1 MSIPG
6 ASHLFFSSQE
16 ADGVPLCCIE
26 TPEPLFR
33 QRIRITFTKG
43 QSTGHQ
49 YSESMLLHLRVAAQ
63 RSVVPCHN
71 FRFWDRFLSWST
83 ERGSRQLV
91 FAALGNKE
99 NPNELKG
106 SYITSSRV
114 VEPSDYV
121 ISDEGD
127 KVQKQLWVRS
137 LRWVYSSLH
146 NLTATQQETLTVLYK
161 VSPGVQ
167 SILSSNNLS

>member
-1 MSIPG
+1 MESRY
-6 ASHLFFSSQE
+6 AVSKLLNLFFAREFASRLPKDSPLVINTVNPCFCIS
-16 ADGVPLCCIE
+16 GLRRNVPLSHAII
-26 TPEPLFR
+26 FW
-33 QRIRITFTKG
+33 
-43 QSTGHQ
+43 
-49 YSESMLLHLRVAAQ
+49 
-63 RSVVPCHN
+63 
-71 FRFWDRFLSWST
+71 FWDRFLSWST